1 MTTSFVLL
9 LAMGVMFACGL
20 YLMLDRSLTR
30 VLLGFL
36 LMGNAVNML
45 IVLSSGPPGRPPL
58 TDGENLSADGMSDP
72 LPHALVLTAIV
83 ITFALSAFLLA
94 MIYRSWRLVR
104 NENLEDDIEDVR
116 IALAKGRGSGDEA
129 GTSGEYDDT
138 EFGDEAQ
145 TPIEGALDLDEDGTP
160 AERAADDRAEEDA
173 RTVQSTGADARPPGA
188 RGVAHEP
195 VDSHAEGAELPAHT
209 AATAP
214 SDADDD
220 DGGRRT

>member
-1 MTTSFVLL
+1 MTTSFVML

-45 IVLSSGPPGRPPL
+45 IILTAGPPGRPPL
-58 TDGENLSADGMSDP
+58 TDGENLTTDGMNDP

-145 TPIEGALDLDEDGTP
+145 TPIAGALDLDEDGSP
-160 AERAADDRAEEDA
+160 AERRAEDRAEA
-173 RTVQSTGADARPPGA
+173 RAGGGSDTGTEARAGSRRTGSDEPGSREAGSDEPGA
-188 RGVAHEP
+188 
-195 VDSHAEGAELPAHT
+195 
-209 AATAP
+209 
-214 SDADDD
+214 AD
-220 DGGRRT
+220 RRTDSDPTGRDT

>member
-1 MTTSFVLL
+1 MTTSFVML

-45 IVLSSGPPGRPPL
+45 IILTAGPPGRPPL
-58 TDGENLSADGMSDP
+58 TDGENLTTDGMNDP

-145 TPIEGALDLDEDGTP
+145 TPIAGALDLDEDGTP
-160 AERAADDRAEEDA
+160 AERRAEDRSEA
-173 RTVQSTGADARPPGA
+173 RARSGAGAEAGAGAGPGADTREPGA
-188 RGVAHEP
+188 REP
-195 VDSHAEGAELPAHT
+195 G
-209 AATAP
+209 TAP
-214 SDADDD
+214 DDADHRTETDPT
-220 DGGRRT
+220 GRDT

>member
-1 MTTSFVLL
+1 MTTSFVML

-45 IVLSSGPPGRPPL
+45 IILTAGPPGRPPL
-58 TDGENLSADGMSDP
+58 TDGETLTTDGMNDP

-145 TPIEGALDLDEDGTP
+145 TPIAGALDLDEDGSP
-160 AERAADDRAEEDA
+160 VERRAEDRAEDRAEA
-173 RTVQSTGADARPPGA
+173 RAEGGSDTGAEARAGSRRTDSGEPGSREAGSDEPGA
-188 RGVAHEP
+188 
-195 VDSHAEGAELPAHT
+195 
-209 AATAP
+209 
-214 SDADDD
+214 AD
-220 DGGRRT
+220 RRTDSDQTGRDT